1 MNNQIK
7 NNQLPFNLITWLIS
21 VVPIVLIFSNAIA
34 DIIVV
39 TASLFFLYDSFKKNY
54 LKWLNE
60 PWVKISIIIYFW
72 LIIVSLFAYDKELS
86 ASRAIPWIRFIIFS
100 ASLQFLFL
108 IKNNNKKKLMIF
120 TIIALIYV
128 NIEMFV
134 EYFTGT
140 SLYSKFRV
148 EFLNLGSFEGGTQ
161 RVSGPFKDAPKSGI
175 FLAYFLFP
183 IIFSINKLINKK
195 EIFNKST
202 IIITLFLI
210 TNLFLVYLSGHR
222 ASILSVAISLSL
234 IISYLLIINKNYK
247 TIFLI
252 FFLFLSSTFFIS
264 NSNLDKFNQNIINK
278 TYSEI
283 KNYSESAYGSLSL
296 TSFKMFKANPIF
308 GIGIKNYRVACEK
321 DIYLSKGHMGT
332 GYGVSPW
339 KGHYNIGLKKYYEA
353 TCSSH
358 PHNLYLTWLSETG
371 LIGFILFIF
380 FLCTLALKII
390 KEKKYVYKDLIF
402 IGLVASLI
410 PKLIPMMPSLNFFS
424 NWNAICFW
432 FLIGWTLSYLPVNKK
447 S

>member
-54 LKWLNE
+54 WKWLNE

-175 FLAYFLFP
+175 YLAYFLFP

-252 FFLFLSSTFFIS
+252 FFLFLS
-264 NSNLDKFNQNIINK
+264 
-278 TYSEI
+278 
-283 KNYSESAYGSLSL
+283 
-296 TSFKMFKANPIF
+296 
-308 GIGIKNYRVACEK
+308 
-321 DIYLSKGHMGT
+321 
-332 GYGVSPW
+332 
-339 KGHYNIGLKKYYEA
+339 
-353 TCSSH
+353 
-358 PHNLYLTWLSETG
+358 
-371 LIGFILFIF
+371 
-380 FLCTLALKII
+380 
-390 KEKKYVYKDLIF
+390 
-402 IGLVASLI
+402 
-410 PKLIPMMPSLNFFS
+410 
-424 NWNAICFW
+424 
-432 FLIGWTLSYLPVNKK
+432 
-447 S
+447 